1 MMGFI
6 FGIFVGIVL
15 AETGCL
21 PILQEYFSEL
31 FTAINNLKGDLYNGC
46 DPSKMIR
53 VSHSVPKGLKVGDV
67 ITFTYLNVTPKSM
80 NAQSAVFL
88 RLRNE
93 ED

>member
-31 FTAINNLKGDLYNGC
+31 FTAINNLKGD
-46 DPSKMIR
+46 
-53 VSHSVPKGLKVGDV
+53 
-67 ITFTYLNVTPKSM
+67 
-80 NAQSAVFL
+80 
-88 RLRNE
+88 
-93 ED
+93 

>member
-31 FTAINNLKGDLYNGC
+31 FTAINNLKGD
-46 DPSKMIR
+46 SFEK
-53 VSHSVPKGLKVGDV
+53 KVKRHNYV
-67 ITFTYLNVTPKSM
+67 QHTNR
-80 NAQSAVFL
+80 QL
-88 RLRNE
+88 RLG
-93 ED
+93 